1 MTRARLLSPLLL
13 LCTLFITL
21 AGTLPVH
28 ASGPDL
34 LRSLGIAANAKP
46 TFLTVAEAFKLKSQ
60 QQGNQLLLTF
70 HIADGYYLYRHSVQL
85 KGSNLTILEP
95 TLPAGSEHQDD
106 FFGKTQ
112 VYYQQ
117 VTFAVPLQEVG
128 PHATLRVRYQG
139 CTDGLCY
146 PPTDQLIEVAP
157 LAVMVPSADAA
168 PSIDVAPSV
177 DAAPS
182 IDATLSEQDQLA
194 AALGSQGFWLSIA
207 AFFVLGLGLA
217 FTPCVFPM
225 YPILTGIIAGAGHRL
240 STGRAFL
247 LSLVYVQGM
256 ALTYTLLGLVVASAG
271 LKFQAALQ
279 HPYVL
284 IGLSVM
290 FVLLA
295 LSMFGL
301 YTLQLPS
308 SLQTRLAGLS
318 NRQQGGSMVGV
329 AIMGMISGLVCS
341 PCTTAPLS
349 GALIYVAQSGD
360 LWLGGAALYA
370 LSLGMGLPLLLL
382 GTSGGKLLPK
392 AGAWMDVIKQLFG
405 FALLAVPIMLLA
417 RLWSEQLTTVVWLGW
432 GLLLAGYL
440 YHQHQRLP
448 YSLAKSV
455 GGIVL
460 LLALISMVLVGK
472 AQLWPTATQGATATP
487 PQAAPQFIRIKTLD
501 DLKTQLER
509 ARGKPVLLDLYAD
522 WCVACKEF
530 EHKTFSDPAV
540 RARFSEMV
548 LLQADV
554 TANDDADITLLNGLN
569 VLGLPTLI
577 LYDRAGRELTG
588 QRVTGF
594 MGPTPFLARLNQL
607 H

>member
-1 MTRARLLSPLLL
+1 MTLTRLLSPLLL
-13 LCTLFITL
+13 LCALLMT
-21 AGTLPVH
+21 AVGSAPAH
-28 ASGPDL
+28 ASGADL
-34 LRSLGIAANAKP
+34 LSSLGIEANAKP
-46 TFLTVAEAFKLKSQ
+46 KFLQVDEAFQIESEQ
-60 QQGNQLLLTF
+60 RGDQLLLTL
-70 HIADGYYLYRHSVQL
+70 HIADDYYLYRHSL
-85 KGSNLTILEP
+85 RFKGNNLTFNEP
-95 TLPAGSEHQDD
+95 ALPEGTEHEDD
-106 FFGKTQ
+106 FFGKTR

-117 VTFAVPLQEVG
+117 VSIAVPLKEVG
-128 PHATLRVRYQG
+128 ENATLRVRYQG

-146 PPTDQLIEVAP
+146 PPTDKL
-157 LAVMVPSADAA
+157 
-168 PSIDVAPSV
+168 IDVAPLVTATTASTTE
-177 DAAPS
+177 AAQNVAPVS
-182 IDATLSEQDQLA
+182 QQDQLA
-194 AALGSQGFWLSIA
+194 AALGSQGFWLSVA
-207 AFFVLGLGLA
+207 AFFALGLGLA

-247 LSLVYVQGM
+247 LSMVYVQGM
-256 ALTYTLLGLVVASAG
+256 AVTYTLLGLVVASAG

-284 IGLSVM
+284 IGLSLM

-308 SLQTRLAGLS
+308 SLQTRLSGLS
-318 NRQQGGSMVGV
+318 NRQQGGSVAGV

-360 LWLGGAALYA
+360 LWLGAAALYA

-405 FALLAVPIMLLA
+405 FALLAVPILLLS
-417 RLWSEQLTTVVWLGW
+417 RLWSDQVTTLAWLGW
-432 GLLLAGYL
+432 GLLLCGYL
-440 YHQHQRLP
+440 YHHNQHQP
-448 YSLAKSV
+448 HSVAKSLR
-455 GGIVL
+455 GFVL
-460 LLALISMVLVGK
+460 LLAMISAVVVGK
-472 AQLWPTATQGATATP
+472 DLLQPPATGALTTGTN
-487 PQAAPQFIRIKTLD
+487 QSAPQFVRIKTLA
-501 DLKTQLER
+501 DLKVQLTA

-540 RARFSEMV
+540 RERFGQMV

-554 TANDDADITLLNGLN
+554 TANDDADVELLNTLN

-577 LYDRAGRELTG
+577 FFDREGKELTG

-594 MGPTPFLARLNQL
+594 MGPAEFLDHLDRVSHAK
-607 H
+607 

>member
-1 MTRARLLSPLLL
+1 MTLTRLLSPLLL
-13 LCTLFITL
+13 LCALLTT
-21 AGTLPVH
+21 AVGCAPAH
-28 ASGPDL
+28 ASGADL
-34 LRSLGIAANAKP
+34 LSSLGIEANAKP
-46 TFLTVAEAFKLKSQ
+46 KFLQVDEAFQIESEQ
-60 QQGNQLLLTF
+60 RGAQLLLTL
-70 HIADGYYLYRHSVQL
+70 HIADDYYLYRHSL
-85 KGSNLTILEP
+85 RFKGSNLTFSEP
-95 TLPAGSEHQDD
+95 TLPEGTEHEDD
-106 FFGKTQ
+106 FFGKTR

-117 VTFAVPLQEVG
+117 VSIAVPLKEVG
-128 PHATLRVRYQG
+128 ENATLRVRYQG

-146 PPTDQLIEVAP
+146 PPTDKL
-157 LAVMVPSADAA
+157 
-168 PSIDVAPSV
+168 IDVAPLVTATTASAAETAQSV
-177 DAAPS
+177 APVS
-182 IDATLSEQDQLA
+182 QQDQLA
-194 AALGSQGFWLSIA
+194 AALGHQGFWLSIV
-207 AFFVLGLGLA
+207 AFFALGLGLA

-247 LSLVYVQGM
+247 LSMVYVQGM
-256 ALTYTLLGLVVASAG
+256 AVTYTLLGLVVASAG

-308 SLQTRLAGLS
+308 SLQTRLSGLS
-318 NRQQGGSMVGV
+318 NRQQGGSVVGV

-405 FALLAVPIMLLA
+405 FALLAVPILLLS
-417 RLWSEQLTTVVWLGW
+417 RLWSDQIATLAWLGW
-432 GLLLAGYL
+432 GLLLCGYL
-440 YHQHQRLP
+440 YHHNQHQP
-448 YSLAKSV
+448 HSVAKSV
-455 GGIVL
+455 RGFVL
-460 LLALISMVLVGK
+460 LLAMISAVVVGK
-472 AQLWPTATQGATATP
+472 DLLQPATP
-487 PQAAPQFIRIKTLD
+487 AAVTADASQTAPQFIRIKTLD
-501 DLKTQLER
+501 DLKVQLAA

-540 RARFSEMV
+540 RERFGQMV

-554 TANDDADITLLNGLN
+554 TANDDADVELLNSLN

-577 LYDRAGRELTG
+577 FFDREGKELTG

-594 MGPTPFLARLNQL
+594 MGPAEFLGWLDQL
-607 H
+607 R

>member
-1 MTRARLLSPLLL
+1 MTPFRLLSSLLL
-13 LCTLFITL
+13 LCALL
-21 AGTLPVH
+21 AGLGSQPAR
-28 ASGPDL
+28 ASSTDL
-34 LRSLGIAANAKP
+34 LSALGIEASAQPK
-46 TFLTVAEAFKLKSQ
+46 FLKVDEAFVLESE
-60 QQGNQLLLTF
+60 QQGNRLLLRLR
-70 HIADGYYLYRHSVQL
+70 IADDYYLYRHRFSFQ
-85 KGSNLTILEP
+85 GENLTFEEP
-95 TLPAGSEHQDD
+95 VLPAGTDHEDD

-112 VYYQQ
+112 VYYREVQIPVTLTEAGQQ
-117 VTFAVPLQEVG
+117 ASLKIS
-128 PHATLRVRYQG
+128 YQG

-146 PPTDQLIEVAP
+146 PPTDKRIAVEPLVAEP
-157 LAVMVPSADAA
+157 PHDQ
-168 PSIDVAPSV
+168 V
-177 DAAPS
+177 DAPTPAPAS
-182 IDATLSEQDQLA
+182 SQQDQLA
-194 AALGSQGFWLSIA
+194 AALGNQGFWLSVA
-207 AFFVLGLGLA
+207 AFFALGLGLA

-240 STGRAFL
+240 STRRAFL
-247 LSLVYVQGM
+247 LSFVYVQGM
-256 ALTYTLLGLVVASAG
+256 AVTYTLLGLVVASAG

-308 SLQTRLAGLS
+308 SLQTRLSGLS
-318 NRQQGGSMVGV
+318 NRQQGGSVLGVG
-329 AIMGMISGLVCS
+329 IMGMISGLVCS

-405 FALLAVPIMLLA
+405 FALLAVPILLLS
-417 RLWSEQLTTVVWLGW
+417 RLWSDQVATLAWLGW
-432 GLLLAGYL
+432 GLLLCGYL
-440 YHQHQRLP
+440 YHHNQHQQH
-448 YSLAKSV
+448 SV
-455 GGIVL
+455 GRSLRGFVL
-460 LLALISMVLVGK
+460 LLAMISAVVVGK
-472 AQLWPTATQGATATP
+472 DLLLPSPGASVAAQAETP
-487 PQAAPQFIRIKTLD
+487 AFIRIKTLD
-501 DLKTQLER
+501 DLKTQLAA

-540 RARFSEMV
+540 RERFGQMV

-554 TANDDADITLLNGLN
+554 TANDDADVELLNGLN

-577 LYDRAGRELTG
+577 FFDRAGNEVSG

-594 MGPTPFLARLNQL
+594 MGPAEFLGQL
-607 H
+607 DRIGDAN

>member
-1 MTRARLLSPLLL
+1 MTLSRLLSPLLL
-13 LCTLFITL
+13 LPILLLATLGAT
-21 AGTLPVH
+21 PVQ
-28 ASGPDL
+28 ASSDNL
-34 LRSLGIAANAKP
+34 LSALGIEANAQPK
-46 TFLTVAEAFKLKSQ
+46 FLKVDDAFVLESE
-60 QQGNQLLLTF
+60 QQGRQLLLTLR
-70 HIADGYYLYRHSVQL
+70 IADDYYLYRHSFRF
-85 KGSNLTILEP
+85 KGENLAFKEP
-95 TLPAGSEHQDD
+95 VLPAGDEHQDD

-112 VYYQQ
+112 VYYREVQIPVTLTEAGQQ
-117 VTFAVPLQEVG
+117 ASLTVS
-128 PHATLRVRYQG
+128 YQG

-146 PPTDQLIEVAP
+146 PPTDKQIAVQPMVAS
-157 LAVMVPSADAA
+157 ATSDVAQASMDETADAPA
-168 PSIDVAPSV
+168 SSQ
-177 DAAPS
+177 
-182 IDATLSEQDQLA
+182 QDQLA

-207 AFFVLGLGLA
+207 AFFALGLGLA

-225 YPILTGIIAGAGHRL
+225 YPILTGIIAGAGHSL
-240 STGRAFL
+240 STRRAFL
-247 LSLVYVQGM
+247 LSFVYVQGM
-256 ALTYTLLGLVVASAG
+256 AVTYTLLGLVVASAG

-308 SLQTRLAGLS
+308 SLQTRLSGLS
-318 NRQQGGSMVGV
+318 NRQQGGSVLGVG
-329 AIMGMISGLVCS
+329 IMGMISGLVCS

-349 GALIYVAQSGD
+349 GSLIYVAQSGD

-405 FALLAVPIMLLA
+405 FALLAVPILLLS
-417 RLWSEQLTTVVWLGW
+417 RLWSDQVTTLAWLGW
-432 GLLLAGYL
+432 GLLLCGYL
-440 YHQHQRLP
+440 YHHNQHQGHSVAR
-448 YSLAKSV
+448 SLR
-455 GGIVL
+455 GFVL
-460 LLALISMVLVGK
+460 LLAMISAVVVGK
-472 AQLWPTATQGATATP
+472 DLLLPSQDATAST
-487 PQAAPQFIRIKTLD
+487 QRESPQFIRIKTLD
-501 DLKTQLER
+501 DLKTRLAA

-540 RARFSEMV
+540 RERFGQMV

-554 TANDDADITLLNGLN
+554 TANDDADVELLNGLN

-577 LYDRAGRELTG
+577 FFDRAGNEVSG

-594 MGPTPFLARLNQL
+594 MGPAEFLGQL
-607 H
+607 DKLR

>member
-1 MTRARLLSPLLL
+1 MTFTRLLSPLLL
-13 LCTLFITL
+13 LYALLMT
-21 AGTLPVH
+21 AVGSAPAH
-28 ASGPDL
+28 ASGADL
-34 LRSLGIAANAKP
+34 LSSLGIEANAKP
-46 TFLTVAEAFKLKSQ
+46 KFLQVDEAFQIESDQ
-60 QQGNQLLLTF
+60 RGDQLLLTL
-70 HIADGYYLYRHSVQL
+70 HIADNYYLYRHSL
-85 KGSNLTILEP
+85 RFKGNNLTFSEP
-95 TLPAGSEHQDD
+95 PLPEGTEHEDD
-106 FFGKTQ
+106 FFGKTR

-117 VTFAVPLQEVG
+117 VSIAVPLKEVG
-128 PHATLRVRYQG
+128 ENATLRVRYQG

-146 PPTDQLIEVAP
+146 PPTDKL
-157 LAVMVPSADAA
+157 
-168 PSIDVAPSV
+168 IDVAPLVTATTAPTAETAQSV
-177 DAAPS
+177 APVS
-182 IDATLSEQDQLA
+182 QQDQLA
-194 AALGSQGFWLSIA
+194 AALGNQGFWLSIV
-207 AFFVLGLGLA
+207 AFFALGLGLA

-247 LSLVYVQGM
+247 LSFVYVQGM
-256 ALTYTLLGLVVASAG
+256 AVTYTLLGLVVASAG

-308 SLQTRLAGLS
+308 SLQTRLSGLS
-318 NRQQGGSMVGV
+318 NRQQGGSVVGV

-405 FALLAVPIMLLA
+405 FALLAVPILLLS
-417 RLWSEQLTTVVWLGW
+417 RLWSDQVTTLAWLGW
-432 GLLLAGYL
+432 GLLLCGYL
-440 YHQHQRLP
+440 YHHNQHQP
-448 YSLAKSV
+448 HSV
-455 GGIVL
+455 ARSVRGFVL
-460 LLALISMVLVGK
+460 LLAMISAVVVGK
-472 AQLWPTATQGATATP
+472 DLLQPAPPAAITADASQT
-487 PQAAPQFIRIKTLD
+487 APQFIRIKTLD
-501 DLKTQLER
+501 DLKVQLAA

-540 RARFSEMV
+540 RERFGQMV

-554 TANDDADITLLNGLN
+554 TANDDADVELLNTLN

-577 LYDRAGRELTG
+577 FFDREGKELTG

-594 MGPTPFLARLNQL
+594 MGP
-607 H
+607 

>member
-1 MTRARLLSPLLL
+1 MTPLRLLSPLLIL
-13 LCTLFITL
+13 LALLIS
-21 AGTLPVH
+21 PVQ
-28 ASGPDL
+28 ASSDDL
-34 LRSLGIAANAKP
+34 LSALGIETSTQPK
-46 TFLTVAEAFKLKSQ
+46 FLTVDEAFVLDSE
-60 QQGNQLLLTF
+60 QQGDKLRLTLR
-70 HIADGYYLYRHSVQL
+70 IADGYYLYRHRFSF
-85 KGSNLTILEP
+85 KGQNLTFNAPELP
-95 TLPAGSEHQDD
+95 TGTAHEDD

-112 VYYQQ
+112 VYYQEVQ
-117 VTFAVPLQEVG
+117 IPVTLTEVG
-128 PHATLRVRYQG
+128 QQASLKISYQG

-146 PPTDQLIEVAP
+146 PPTDKLVEVQPIAATP
-157 LAVMVPSADAA
+157 PVNEAGSATTVNPADNTA
-168 PSIDVAPSV
+168 SSQ
-177 DAAPS
+177 
-182 IDATLSEQDQLA
+182 QDRLA

-207 AFFVLGLGLA
+207 AFFALGLGLA

-225 YPILTGIIAGAGHRL
+225 YPILTGIIAGAGQHL
-240 STGRAFL
+240 STRRAFL
-247 LSLVYVQGM
+247 LSFVYVQGM
-256 ALTYTLLGLVVASAG
+256 AITYTLLGLVVASAG

-301 YTLQLPS
+301 YSLQLPS
-308 SLQTRLAGLS
+308 SLQTRLSGLS
-318 NRQQGGSMVGV
+318 NRQQGGSVVGV
-329 AIMGMISGLVCS
+329 GIMGMISGLVCS

-382 GTSGGKLLPK
+382 GTSGGKLLPR

-405 FALLAVPIMLLA
+405 FALLAVPVLLLS
-417 RLWSEQLTTVVWLGW
+417 RLWSEQVTSLLWLGW
-432 GLLLAGYL
+432 GLLLCGYL
-440 YHQHQRLP
+440 YHHQQRQP
-448 YSLAKSV
+448 HSLGKSLC
-455 GGIVL
+455 GFVL
-460 LLALISMVLVGK
+460 LLAMIGAVVTARDLLLPSQTAMASTESAQAK
-472 AQLWPTATQGATATP
+472 AS
-487 PQAAPQFIRIKTLD
+487 QFIRIKTLD
-501 DLKTQLER
+501 DLKARLAT

-530 EHKTFSDPAV
+530 EHQTFSDPAV
-540 RARFSEMV
+540 RERFNDMV

-554 TANDDADITLLNGLN
+554 TANDDADVELLNGLN

-577 LYDRAGRELTG
+577 FFDSAGNELSG

-594 MGPTPFLARLNQL
+594 MGPTEFLGQL
-607 H
+607 DKLR

>member
-1 MTRARLLSPLLL
+1 MTLRSLLSPLLL
-13 LCTLFITL
+13 LLSLL
-21 AGTLPVH
+21 AAPAQ
-28 ASGPDL
+28 ASSQDL
-34 LRSLGIAANAKP
+34 LSSLGIEASAQPK
-46 TFLTVAEAFKLKSQ
+46 FLKVDEAFVLESA
-60 QQGNQLLLTF
+60 QQGNKLLLTLRL
-70 HIADGYYLYRHSVQL
+70 ADGYYLYRHSISV
-85 KGSNLTILEP
+85 KGDNLAFEP
-95 TLPAGSEHQDD
+95 PVLPAGTEHEDD
-106 FFGKTQ
+106 FFGKTRVFYQELQIPVTLTQ
-112 VYYQQ
+112 VGDS
-117 VTFAVPLQEVG
+117 ASLKIS
-128 PHATLRVRYQG
+128 YQG
-139 CTDGLCY
+139 CTEGLCY
-146 PPTDQLIEVAP
+146 PPTDKRIPVQP
-157 LAVMVPSADAA
+157 LAATSDAGQADPADATEA
-168 PSIDVAPSV
+168 PTGSQ
-177 DAAPS
+177 
-182 IDATLSEQDQLA
+182 QDRLA

-207 AFFVLGLGLA
+207 AFFALGLGLA

-225 YPILTGIIAGAGHRL
+225 YPILTGIIAGAGQHL
-240 STGRAFL
+240 STRRAFL
-247 LSLVYVQGM
+247 LSFVYVQGM
-256 ALTYTLLGLVVASAG
+256 AVTYTLLGLVVASAG

-308 SLQTRLAGLS
+308 SLQTRLSGLS
-318 NRQQGGSMVGV
+318 NRQQGGSVVGV

-405 FALLAVPIMLLA
+405 FALLAVPILLLS
-417 RLWSEQLTTVVWLGW
+417 RLLSDQVATLLWLGW
-432 GLLLAGYL
+432 ALLLCGYL
-440 YHQHQRLP
+440 YHHNQHRP
-448 YSLAKSV
+448 HSV
-455 GGIVL
+455 GKSLGGFVL
-460 LLALISMVLVGK
+460 LLAMMSLVVVSKDLLLPEPGVK
-472 AQLWPTATQGATATP
+472 ASTGVE
-487 PQAAPQFIRIKTLD
+487 APQFIRIKTLD
-501 DLKTQLER
+501 DLKTRLEA

-530 EHKTFSDPAV
+530 EHKTFSDPEV
-540 RARFSEMV
+540 RARFADMV

-554 TANDDADITLLNGLN
+554 TANDDADVDLLNGLN

-577 LYDRAGRELTG
+577 FFDAAGNEVSG

-594 MGPTPFLARLNQL
+594 MGPAEFLGQL
-607 H
+607 DKLR

>member
-1 MTRARLLSPLLL
+1 MTFTRLLSPLLL
-13 LCTLFITL
+13 LCALLMT
-21 AGTLPVH
+21 AVGSAPAY
-28 ASGPDL
+28 ASGADL
-34 LRSLGIAANAKP
+34 LSSLGIEANAKP
-46 TFLTVAEAFKLKSQ
+46 KFLQVDEAFQIESEQ
-60 QQGNQLLLTF
+60 RGDQLLLTL
-70 HIADGYYLYRHSVQL
+70 HIADDYYLYRHSL
-85 KGSNLTILEP
+85 RFKGNNLTFSEP
-95 TLPAGSEHQDD
+95 ALPEGTEHEDD
-106 FFGKTQ
+106 FFGKTR

-117 VTFAVPLQEVG
+117 VSIAVPLKEVG
-128 PHATLRVRYQG
+128 DGATLRVRYQG

-146 PPTDQLIEVAP
+146 PPTDKL
-157 LAVMVPSADAA
+157 
-168 PSIDVAPSV
+168 IDVAPLVTATTASTADTAQSV
-177 DAAPS
+177 APVS
-182 IDATLSEQDQLA
+182 QQDQLA
-194 AALGSQGFWLSIA
+194 AALGNQGFWLSIV
-207 AFFVLGLGLA
+207 AFFALGLGLA

-247 LSLVYVQGM
+247 LSFVYVQGM
-256 ALTYTLLGLVVASAG
+256 AVTYTLLGLVVASAG

-284 IGLSVM
+284 IALSVM

-308 SLQTRLAGLS
+308 SLQTRLSGLS
-318 NRQQGGSMVGV
+318 NRQQGGSVVGV

-405 FALLAVPIMLLA
+405 FALLAVPILLLS
-417 RLWSEQLTTVVWLGW
+417 RLWSDQIVTLTWLGW
-432 GLLLAGYL
+432 GLLLCGYL
-440 YHQHQRLP
+440 YHHNQHQP
-448 YSLAKSV
+448 HSVAKSV
-455 GGIVL
+455 RGFVL
-460 LLALISMVLVGK
+460 LLAMISAVVVGK
-472 AQLWPTATQGATATP
+472 DLLQPATP
-487 PQAAPQFIRIKTLD
+487 AAITADASQTAPRFIRVKTLD
-501 DLKTQLER
+501 DLKVQLAA

-530 EHKTFSDPAV
+530 EHKTFSDPTV
-540 RARFSEMV
+540 RERFGQMV

-554 TANDDADITLLNGLN
+554 TANDDADIELLNSLN

-577 LYDRAGRELTG
+577 FFDREGKELTG

-594 MGPTPFLARLNQL
+594 MGPIPFAKHLEMVSDA

>member
-1 MTRARLLSPLLL
+1 MTLRSLLSPLLL
-13 LCTLFITL
+13 LLSLL
-21 AGTLPVH
+21 AAPTQ
-28 ASGPDL
+28 ASSQDL
-34 LRSLGIAANAKP
+34 LSSLGIEASAQPK
-46 TFLTVAEAFKLKSQ
+46 FLKVDEAFVLESE
-60 QQGNQLLLTF
+60 QQGNKLLLTLRL
-70 HIADGYYLYRHSVQL
+70 ADGYYLYRHSISV
-85 KGSNLTILEP
+85 KGDNLAFEP
-95 TLPAGSEHQDD
+95 PVLPAGTEHEDD
-106 FFGKTQ
+106 FFGKTRVFYQELQIPVTLTQ
-112 VYYQQ
+112 VGDS
-117 VTFAVPLQEVG
+117 ASLQIS
-128 PHATLRVRYQG
+128 YQG
-139 CTDGLCY
+139 CTEGLCY
-146 PPTDQLIEVAP
+146 PPTDKRIPVQL
-157 LAVMVPSADAA
+157 LAATGDAGQTDPADATEA
-168 PSIDVAPSV
+168 PTGSQ
-177 DAAPS
+177 
-182 IDATLSEQDQLA
+182 QDRLA

-207 AFFVLGLGLA
+207 AFFALGLGLA

-225 YPILTGIIAGAGHRL
+225 YPILTGIIAGAGQHL
-240 STGRAFL
+240 STRRAFL
-247 LSLVYVQGM
+247 LSFVYVQGM
-256 ALTYTLLGLVVASAG
+256 AVTYTLLGLVVASAG

-308 SLQTRLAGLS
+308 SLQTRLSGLS
-318 NRQQGGSMVGV
+318 NRQQGGSVVGV

-405 FALLAVPIMLLA
+405 FALLAVPILLLS
-417 RLWSEQLTTVVWLGW
+417 RLLSDQVATLLWLGW
-432 GLLLAGYL
+432 ALLLCGYL
-440 YHQHQRLP
+440 YHHNQHRP
-448 YSLAKSV
+448 HSV
-455 GGIVL
+455 GKSLGGFVL
-460 LLALISMVLVGK
+460 LLAMMSLVVVGK
-472 AQLWPTATQGATATP
+472 DLLLPEPGVKASTGAE
-487 PQAAPQFIRIKTLD
+487 APQFIRIKTLD
-501 DLKTQLER
+501 DLKTRLEA

-540 RARFSEMV
+540 RARFNDMV

-554 TANDDADITLLNGLN
+554 TANDDADVDLLNGLN

-577 LYDRAGRELTG
+577 FFDAAGNEVSG

-594 MGPTPFLARLNQL
+594 MGPAEFLGQL
-607 H
+607 DKLR

>member
-1 MTRARLLSPLLL
+1 MTFNCLLSPLLL
-13 LCTLFITL
+13 LCALLMT
-21 AGTLPVH
+21 AVGSAPAH
-28 ASGPDL
+28 ASGADL
-34 LRSLGIAANAKP
+34 LSSLGIEANAKP
-46 TFLTVAEAFKLKSQ
+46 KFLQVDEAFQIESEQ
-60 QQGNQLLLTF
+60 RGDQLLLTL
-70 HIADGYYLYRHSVQL
+70 HIADDYYLYRHSL
-85 KGSNLTILEP
+85 RFKGNNLTFSEP
-95 TLPAGSEHQDD
+95 TLPEGTEHEDD
-106 FFGKTQ
+106 FFGKTR

-117 VTFAVPLQEVG
+117 VSIAVPLKEVG
-128 PHATLRVRYQG
+128 ENATLRVRYQG

-146 PPTDQLIEVAP
+146 PPTDKL
-157 LAVMVPSADAA
+157 
-168 PSIDVAPSV
+168 IDVAPLVTATTASTEETAQSV
-177 DAAPS
+177 TPVS
-182 IDATLSEQDQLA
+182 QQDQLA
-194 AALGSQGFWLSIA
+194 AALGNQGFWLSIV
-207 AFFVLGLGLA
+207 AFFALGLGLA

-225 YPILTGIIAGAGHRL
+225 YPILTGIIAGAGDRL

-247 LSLVYVQGM
+247 LSMVYVQGM
-256 ALTYTLLGLVVASAG
+256 AVTYTLLGLVVASAG

-308 SLQTRLAGLS
+308 SLQTRLSGLS
-318 NRQQGGSMVGV
+318 NRQQGGSVVGV
-329 AIMGMISGLVCS
+329 TVMGMISGLVCS

-405 FALLAVPIMLLA
+405 FALLAVPILLLS
-417 RLWSEQLTTVVWLGW
+417 RLWSDQVTTLAWLGW
-432 GLLLAGYL
+432 GLLLCGYL
-440 YHQHQRLP
+440 YHHNQHQP
-448 YSLAKSV
+448 HSV
-455 GGIVL
+455 ARSVRGFVL
-460 LLALISMVLVGK
+460 LLAMISAVVVGK
-472 AQLWPTATQGATATP
+472 DLLQPPPPAAITADAGQT
-487 PQAAPQFIRIKTLD
+487 APQFIRIKTLA
-501 DLKTQLER
+501 DLKVQLAA

-540 RARFSEMV
+540 RERFGQMV

-554 TANDDADITLLNGLN
+554 TANDDADIELLNGLN

-577 LYDRAGRELTG
+577 FFDREGKELTG

-594 MGPTPFLARLNQL
+594 MGPIPFAKHLEMVSDA

>member
-1 MTRARLLSPLLL
+1 MTFTRLLSPLLL
-13 LCTLFITL
+13 LCALLTT
-21 AGTLPVH
+21 AVGSAPAH
-28 ASGPDL
+28 ASGADL
-34 LRSLGIAANAKP
+34 LSSLGIEANAKP
-46 TFLTVAEAFKLKSQ
+46 KFLQVDEAFQIESEQ
-60 QQGNQLLLTF
+60 RGDQLLLTL
-70 HIADGYYLYRHSVQL
+70 HIADDYYLYRHSL
-85 KGSNLTILEP
+85 RFKGNNLTFSEP
-95 TLPAGSEHQDD
+95 TLPEGTEHEDD
-106 FFGKTQ
+106 FFGKTR

-117 VTFAVPLQEVG
+117 VSIVVPLKEVG
-128 PHATLRVRYQG
+128 ENATLRVRYQG

-146 PPTDQLIEVAP
+146 PPTDKL
-157 LAVMVPSADAA
+157 
-168 PSIDVAPSV
+168 IDVAPLVTATTASTADTAQSV
-177 DAAPS
+177 APVS
-182 IDATLSEQDQLA
+182 QQDQLA
-194 AALGSQGFWLSIA
+194 AALGNQGFWLSIV
-207 AFFVLGLGLA
+207 AFFALGLGLA

-247 LSLVYVQGM
+247 LSMVYVQGM
-256 ALTYTLLGLVVASAG
+256 AVTYTLLGLVVASAG

-308 SLQTRLAGLS
+308 SLQTRLSSLS
-318 NRQQGGSMVGV
+318 NRQQGGSVVGV
-329 AIMGMISGLVCS
+329 AIMGLISGLVCS

-405 FALLAVPIMLLA
+405 FALLAVPILLLS
-417 RLWSEQLTTVVWLGW
+417 RLWSDQIATLAWLGW
-432 GLLLAGYL
+432 GLLLCGYL
-440 YHQHQRLP
+440 YHHNQHQP
-448 YSLAKSV
+448 HSVAKSV
-455 GGIVL
+455 RGFVL
-460 LLALISMVLVGK
+460 LLAMISAVVVGK
-472 AQLWPTATQGATATP
+472 DLLQPATP
-487 PQAAPQFIRIKTLD
+487 AAVTADASQTAPQFIRIKTLD
-501 DLKTQLER
+501 DLKVQLAA

-540 RARFSEMV
+540 RERFGQMV

-554 TANDDADITLLNGLN
+554 TANDDADVELLNTLN

-577 LYDRAGRELTG
+577 FFDREGKELTG

-594 MGPTPFLARLNQL
+594 MGPIPFAKHLEMVSDA

>member
-1 MTRARLLSPLLL
+1 MTFIRLLSPLLL
-13 LCTLFITL
+13 LCALLTT
-21 AGTLPVH
+21 AVGSSPAH
-28 ASGPDL
+28 ASGADL
-34 LRSLGIAANAKP
+34 LSSLGIEANAKP
-46 TFLTVAEAFKLKSQ
+46 KFLQVDEAFQIESEQ
-60 QQGNQLLLTF
+60 RGDQLQLTL
-70 HIADGYYLYRHSVQL
+70 HIADDYYLYRHSL
-85 KGSNLTILEP
+85 RFKGNNLTFSEP
-95 TLPAGSEHQDD
+95 TLPEGTEHEDD
-106 FFGKTQ
+106 FFGKTR

-117 VTFAVPLQEVG
+117 VSIAVPLKEVG
-128 PHATLRVRYQG
+128 DGATLRVRYQG

-146 PPTDQLIEVAP
+146 PPTDKLIDVTPLVTATTASAAEMAQSVAP
-157 LAVMVPSADAA
+157 VSQ
-168 PSIDVAPSV
+168 
-177 DAAPS
+177 
-182 IDATLSEQDQLA
+182 QDQLA
-194 AALGSQGFWLSIA
+194 AALGHQGFWLSIV
-207 AFFVLGLGLA
+207 AFFALGLGLA

-240 STGRAFL
+240 STSRAFL

-256 ALTYTLLGLVVASAG
+256 AVTYTLLGLVVASAG

-308 SLQTRLAGLS
+308 SLQTRLSGLS
-318 NRQQGGSMVGV
+318 NRQQGGSVVGV

-405 FALLAVPIMLLA
+405 FALLAVPILLLS
-417 RLWSEQLTTVVWLGW
+417 RLWSDQIATLAWLGW
-432 GLLLAGYL
+432 GLLLCGYL
-440 YHQHQRLP
+440 YHHNQHQP
-448 YSLAKSV
+448 HSVAKSV
-455 GGIVL
+455 RGFVL
-460 LLALISMVLVGK
+460 LLAMISAVVVGK
-472 AQLWPTATQGATATP
+472 DLLQPATP
-487 PQAAPQFIRIKTLD
+487 AAVTADASQTAPQFIRIKTLD
-501 DLKTQLER
+501 DLKVQLAA

-540 RARFSEMV
+540 RERFGQMV

-554 TANDDADITLLNGLN
+554 TANDDADIELLNSLN

-577 LYDRAGRELTG
+577 FFDREGKELTG

-594 MGPTPFLARLNQL
+594 MGPIPFAKHLEMVSDAY
-607 H
+607 

>member
-1 MTRARLLSPLLL
+1 MTLRSLLSPLLL
-13 LCTLFITL
+13 LLSLL
-21 AGTLPVH
+21 AAPAQ
-28 ASGPDL
+28 ASSQDL
-34 LRSLGIAANAKP
+34 LSSLGIEASSQPK
-46 TFLTVAEAFKLKSQ
+46 FLKVDEAFVLESE
-60 QQGNQLLLTF
+60 QQGNKLLLTLRL
-70 HIADGYYLYRHSVQL
+70 ADGYYLYRHSISV
-85 KGSNLTILEP
+85 KGGNLAFEP
-95 TLPAGSEHQDD
+95 LALPAGTEHEDD
-106 FFGKTQ
+106 FFGKTRVFYQELQIPVTLTQ
-112 VYYQQ
+112 VGDS
-117 VTFAVPLQEVG
+117 ASLKIS
-128 PHATLRVRYQG
+128 YQG
-139 CTDGLCY
+139 CTEGLCY
-146 PPTDQLIEVAP
+146 PPTDKRIPVQP
-157 LAVMVPSADAA
+157 LAATDDAGQAGPADATEA
-168 PSIDVAPSV
+168 PIGSQ
-177 DAAPS
+177 
-182 IDATLSEQDQLA
+182 QDRLA

-207 AFFVLGLGLA
+207 AFFALGLGLA

-225 YPILTGIIAGAGHRL
+225 YPILTGIIAGAGQHL
-240 STGRAFL
+240 STRRAFL
-247 LSLVYVQGM
+247 LSFVYVQGM
-256 ALTYTLLGLVVASAG
+256 AVTYTLLGLVVASAG

-301 YTLQLPS
+301 YALQLPS
-308 SLQTRLAGLS
+308 SLQTRLSGLS
-318 NRQQGGSMVGV
+318 NRQQGGSVVGV

-405 FALLAVPIMLLA
+405 FALLAVPILLLS
-417 RLWSEQLTTVVWLGW
+417 RLLSDQVATLLWLGW
-432 GLLLAGYL
+432 ALLLCGYL
-440 YHQHQRLP
+440 YHHNQHRP
-448 YSLAKSV
+448 HSV
-455 GGIVL
+455 GKSLGGFVL
-460 LLALISMVLVGK
+460 LLAMMSLVVMGK
-472 AQLWPTATQGATATP
+472 DLLLPEPGVKASTGTQ
-487 PQAAPQFIRIKTLD
+487 APQFIRIKTLD
-501 DLKTQLER
+501 DLKTRLEA

-530 EHKTFSDPAV
+530 EHKTFSDPEV
-540 RARFSEMV
+540 RARFNDMV

-554 TANDDADITLLNGLN
+554 TANDDADVDLLNGLN

-577 LYDRAGRELTG
+577 FFDAAGNEVSG

-594 MGPTPFLARLNQL
+594 MGPAEFLGQL
-607 H
+607 DKLR

>member
-1 MTRARLLSPLLL
+1 MSRARLRYLLPALFTLLL
-13 LCTLFITL
+13 GLLFT
-21 AGTLPVH
+21 PVQ
-28 ASGPDL
+28 ASSDL
-34 LRSLGIAANAKP
+34 LGSLGIQASAKP
-46 TFLTVAEAFKLKSQ
+46 AFLKVDEAFTLESE
-60 QQGNQLLLTF
+60 QQGNRLLLRLR
-70 HIADGYYLYRHSVQL
+70 IADDYYIYRHSLRFQ
-85 KGSNLTILEP
+85 GNDLTFSEP
-95 TLPAGSEHQDD
+95 VLPEGTEHEDD
-106 FFGKTQ
+106 FFGKTR
-112 VYYQQ
+112 VYYQ
-117 VTFAVPLQEVG
+117 EVEIPVILTEAG
-128 PHATLRVRYQG
+128 PQPSLKISYQG
-139 CTDGLCY
+139 CTVGLCY
-146 PPTDQLIEVAP
+146 PPTTKMVEVQSLMATSGDDEATP
-157 LAVMVPSADAA
+157 AA
-168 PSIDVAPSV
+168 PSSQ
-177 DAAPS
+177 
-182 IDATLSEQDQLA
+182 QDKLA

-207 AFFVLGLGLA
+207 AFFALGLGLA

-240 STGRAFL
+240 STRRAFL
-247 LSLVYVQGM
+247 LSFVYVQGM

-271 LKFQAALQ
+271 LQFQAALQ

-308 SLQTRLAGLS
+308 SLQTRLSGLS
-318 NRQQGGSMVGV
+318 NRQQGGSVAGV

-349 GALIYVAQSGD
+349 GALIYVTQSSD

-405 FALLAVPIMLLA
+405 FALLAVPILLLS
-417 RLWSEQLTTVVWLGW
+417 RLWSDQATTLAWLGW
-432 GLLLAGYL
+432 GLALCAYL
-440 YHQHQRLP
+440 YHHNQHQP
-448 YSLAKSV
+448 HSIGKSLR
-455 GGIVL
+455 GFVL
-460 LLALISMVLVGK
+460 LLAMISAVVVGK
-472 AQLWPTATQGATATP
+472 DLLLPPSGAQTGAETR
-487 PQAAPQFIRIKTLD
+487 APQFIRIKTQD
-501 DLKTQLER
+501 DLKTQLAA

-540 RARFSEMV
+540 RERFADMV

-554 TANDDADITLLNGLN
+554 TANDDADVELLNGLN

-577 LYDRAGRELTG
+577 FFDRAGNELTG

-594 MGPTPFLARLNQL
+594 MGPAEFLSQL
-607 H
+607 DKLP

>member
-1 MTRARLLSPLLL
+1 MTFTRLLSPLLL
-13 LCTLFITL
+13 LCALLMTAVGSFP
-21 AGTLPVH
+21 AH
-28 ASGPDL
+28 ASGADL
-34 LRSLGIAANAKP
+34 LSSLGIEANAKP
-46 TFLTVAEAFKLKSQ
+46 KFLQVDEAFQIESEQ
-60 QQGNQLLLTF
+60 RGDQLLLTL
-70 HIADGYYLYRHSVQL
+70 HIADDYYLYRHSL
-85 KGSNLTILEP
+85 RFKGNNLTFSEP
-95 TLPAGSEHQDD
+95 TLPEGTEHEDD
-106 FFGKTQ
+106 FFGKTR

-117 VTFAVPLQEVG
+117 VSIAVPLKEVG
-128 PHATLRVRYQG
+128 DDATLRVRYQG

-146 PPTDQLIEVAP
+146 PPTDKLIDVTPLAAATTASTVETAQSVAP
-157 LAVMVPSADAA
+157 VSQ
-168 PSIDVAPSV
+168 
-177 DAAPS
+177 
-182 IDATLSEQDQLA
+182 QDQLA
-194 AALGSQGFWLSIA
+194 AALGHQGFWLSIV
-207 AFFVLGLGLA
+207 AFFALGLGLA

-225 YPILTGIIAGAGHRL
+225 YPILTGIIAGAGHHL

-256 ALTYTLLGLVVASAG
+256 AVTYTLLGLVVASAG

-284 IGLSVM
+284 IGLSLM

-308 SLQTRLAGLS
+308 SLQTRLSGLS
-318 NRQQGGSMVGV
+318 NRQQGGSVVGV
-329 AIMGMISGLVCS
+329 GIMGMISGLVCS

-405 FALLAVPIMLLA
+405 FALLAVPILLLS
-417 RLWSEQLTTVVWLGW
+417 RLWSDQIATLAWLGW
-432 GLLLAGYL
+432 GLLLCGYL
-440 YHQHQRLP
+440 YHHNQHQP
-448 YSLAKSV
+448 HSVAKSV
-455 GGIVL
+455 RGFVL
-460 LLALISMVLVGK
+460 LLAMISAVVVGK
-472 AQLWPTATQGATATP
+472 DLLQPAVKADAGQT
-487 PQAAPQFIRIKTLD
+487 APQFIRIKTLD
-501 DLKTQLER
+501 DLKVQLAA

-540 RARFSEMV
+540 RERFGQMV

-554 TANDDADITLLNGLN
+554 TANDDADIELLNSLN

-577 LYDRAGRELTG
+577 FFDRAGNEMSG

-594 MGPTPFLARLNQL
+594 MGPTEFLGKLDQL
-607 H
+607 R

>member
-1 MTRARLLSPLLL
+1 MTFNRLLSPLLL
-13 LCTLFITL
+13 LCALLMT
-21 AGTLPVH
+21 AVGSSPAH
-28 ASGPDL
+28 ASGADL
-34 LRSLGIAANAKP
+34 LSSLGIEANAKP
-46 TFLTVAEAFKLKSQ
+46 KFLQVDEAFQIESEQ
-60 QQGNQLLLTF
+60 RGDQLLLTL
-70 HIADGYYLYRHSVQL
+70 HIADDYYLYRHSL
-85 KGSNLTILEP
+85 RFKGNNLTFSEP
-95 TLPAGSEHQDD
+95 TLPEGTEHEDD

-112 VYYQQ
+112 IYYQQ
-117 VTFAVPLQEVG
+117 VSIVVPLKEVG
-128 PHATLRVRYQG
+128 ENATLRVRYQG

-146 PPTDQLIEVAP
+146 PPTDKLIDVTPLVTATTASTAETAQSVAP
-157 LAVMVPSADAA
+157 VSQ
-168 PSIDVAPSV
+168 
-177 DAAPS
+177 
-182 IDATLSEQDQLA
+182 QDQLA
-194 AALGSQGFWLSIA
+194 AALGNQGFWLSIV
-207 AFFVLGLGLA
+207 AFFALGLGLA

-247 LSLVYVQGM
+247 LSMVYVQGM
-256 ALTYTLLGLVVASAG
+256 AVTYTLLGLVVASAG

-284 IGLSVM
+284 IALSVM

-308 SLQTRLAGLS
+308 SLQTRLSGLS
-318 NRQQGGSMVGV
+318 NRQQGGSVVGV

-405 FALLAVPIMLLA
+405 FALLAVPILLLS
-417 RLWSEQLTTVVWLGW
+417 RLWSDQIATLAWLGW
-432 GLLLAGYL
+432 GLLLCGYL
-440 YHQHQRLP
+440 YHHNQHQP
-448 YSLAKSV
+448 HSV
-455 GGIVL
+455 ARSVRGFVL
-460 LLALISMVLVGK
+460 LLAMISAVVVGK
-472 AQLWPTATQGATATP
+472 DLLQPAPPAAITADASQTAP
-487 PQAAPQFIRIKTLD
+487 RFIRIKTLD
-501 DLKTQLER
+501 DLKVQLAA

-540 RARFSEMV
+540 RAHFGQMV

-554 TANDDADITLLNGLN
+554 TANDDADIELLNSLN

-577 LYDRAGRELTG
+577 FFDRVGKELTG

-594 MGPTPFLARLNQL
+594 MGPIPFAKHLEMVSDA

>member
-1 MTRARLLSPLLL
+1 MTLRSLLSPLLL
-13 LCTLFITL
+13 LLSLL
-21 AGTLPVH
+21 AAPAQ
-28 ASGPDL
+28 ASSQDL
-34 LRSLGIAANAKP
+34 LSSLGIEASAQPK
-46 TFLTVAEAFKLKSQ
+46 FLKVDEAFVLESE
-60 QQGNQLLLTF
+60 QQGNKLLLTLRL
-70 HIADGYYLYRHSVQL
+70 ADGYYLYRHSISV
-85 KGSNLTILEP
+85 KGDNLAFEP
-95 TLPAGSEHQDD
+95 LALPAGTEHEDD
-106 FFGKTQ
+106 FFGKTRVFYQELQIPVTLTQ
-112 VYYQQ
+112 VGDS
-117 VTFAVPLQEVG
+117 ASLKIS
-128 PHATLRVRYQG
+128 YQG

-146 PPTDQLIEVAP
+146 PPTDKRIPVQP
-157 LAVMVPSADAA
+157 LAATGDAGQTDPADATEA
-168 PSIDVAPSV
+168 PTGSQ
-177 DAAPS
+177 
-182 IDATLSEQDQLA
+182 QDRLA

-207 AFFVLGLGLA
+207 AFFALGLGLA

-225 YPILTGIIAGAGHRL
+225 YPILTGIIAGAGQHL
-240 STGRAFL
+240 STRRAFL
-247 LSLVYVQGM
+247 LSFVYVQGM
-256 ALTYTLLGLVVASAG
+256 AVTYTLLGLVVASAG

-308 SLQTRLAGLS
+308 SLQTRLSGLS
-318 NRQQGGSMVGV
+318 NRQQGGSVVGV

-405 FALLAVPIMLLA
+405 FALLAVPILLLS
-417 RLWSEQLTTVVWLGW
+417 RLLSEQVATLLWLGW
-432 GLLLAGYL
+432 ALVLCAYL
-440 YHQHQRLP
+440 YHHNQHRP
-448 YSLAKSV
+448 HSLGKSL
-455 GGIVL
+455 GGFVL
-460 LLALISMVLVGK
+460 LLVMMTLVVVGK
-472 AQLWPTATQGATATP
+472 DLLLPEPGVKASTGAE
-487 PQAAPQFIRIKTLD
+487 APQFIRIKTLD
-501 DLKTQLER
+501 DLKTRLEA

-540 RARFSEMV
+540 RARFADMV

-554 TANDDADITLLNGLN
+554 TANDDADVDLLNGLN

-577 LYDRAGRELTG
+577 FFDAAGNEVSG

-594 MGPTPFLARLNQL
+594 MGPAEFLGQL
-607 H
+607 DKLR

>member
-1 MTRARLLSPLLL
+1 MTFTRLLSPLLL
-13 LCTLFITL
+13 LCALLMT
-21 AGTLPVH
+21 AVGSAPAH
-28 ASGPDL
+28 ASGADL
-34 LRSLGIAANAKP
+34 LSSLGIETNAKP
-46 TFLTVAEAFKLKSQ
+46 KFLQVDEAFQIESEQ
-60 QQGNQLLLTF
+60 RGDQLLLTLN
-70 HIADGYYLYRHSVQL
+70 IADDYYLYRHSL
-85 KGSNLTILEP
+85 RFKGNNLTFSEP
-95 TLPAGSEHQDD
+95 TLPEGTEHEDG
-106 FFGKTQ
+106 FFGKTR

-117 VTFAVPLQEVG
+117 VSIAVPLKEVG
-128 PHATLRVRYQG
+128 DGATLRVRYQG

-146 PPTDQLIEVAP
+146 PPTDKL
-157 LAVMVPSADAA
+157 
-168 PSIDVAPSV
+168 IDVAPLVTATTASTADTAQSV
-177 DAAPS
+177 APVS
-182 IDATLSEQDQLA
+182 QQDQLA
-194 AALGSQGFWLSIA
+194 AALGNQGFWLSIV
-207 AFFVLGLGLA
+207 AFFALGLGLA

-256 ALTYTLLGLVVASAG
+256 AATYTLLGLVVASAG

-308 SLQTRLAGLS
+308 SLQTRLSGLS
-318 NRQQGGSMVGV
+318 NRQQGGSVVGV

-405 FALLAVPIMLLA
+405 FALLAVPILLLS
-417 RLWSEQLTTVVWLGW
+417 RLWSDQIATLAWLGW
-432 GLLLAGYL
+432 GLLLCGYL
-440 YHQHQRLP
+440 YHHNQHQP
-448 YSLAKSV
+448 HSVAKSV
-455 GGIVL
+455 RSFVL
-460 LLALISMVLVGK
+460 LLAMISAVVVGK
-472 AQLWPTATQGATATP
+472 DLLQPAPPAAITADASQT
-487 PQAAPQFIRIKTLD
+487 APQFIRIKTLD
-501 DLKTQLER
+501 DLKVQLAA

-530 EHKTFSDPAV
+530 EHKTFSDPTV
-540 RARFSEMV
+540 RERFGQMV

-554 TANDDADITLLNGLN
+554 TANDDADIELLNTLN

-577 LYDRAGRELTG
+577 FFDREGKELTG

-594 MGPTPFLARLNQL
+594 MGPIPFAKHLEMVSDA

>member
-1 MTRARLLSPLLL
+1 MTFTRLLSPLLL
-13 LCTLFITL
+13 LCALLMT
-21 AGTLPVH
+21 AVGSAPAH
-28 ASGPDL
+28 ASGADL
-34 LRSLGIAANAKP
+34 LSSLGIEANAKP
-46 TFLTVAEAFKLKSQ
+46 KFLQVDEAFQIESEQ
-60 QQGNQLLLTF
+60 RGDQLQLTL
-70 HIADGYYLYRHSVQL
+70 HIADDYYLYRHSL
-85 KGSNLTILEP
+85 RFKGNNLTFSEP
-95 TLPAGSEHQDD
+95 TLPEGTEHEDD
-106 FFGKTQ
+106 FFGKTR

-117 VTFAVPLQEVG
+117 VSIAVPLKEVG
-128 PHATLRVRYQG
+128 ENATLRVRYQG

-146 PPTDQLIEVAP
+146 PPTDKL
-157 LAVMVPSADAA
+157 
-168 PSIDVAPSV
+168 IDVAPLVTATTASTAETAQSV
-177 DAAPS
+177 APVS
-182 IDATLSEQDQLA
+182 QQDQLA
-194 AALGSQGFWLSIA
+194 AALGHQGFWLSIV
-207 AFFVLGLGLA
+207 AFFALGLGLA

-256 ALTYTLLGLVVASAG
+256 AVTYTLLGLVVASAG

-308 SLQTRLAGLS
+308 SLQTRLSGLS
-318 NRQQGGSMVGV
+318 NRQQGGSVVGV

-405 FALLAVPIMLLA
+405 FALLAVPILLLS
-417 RLWSEQLTTVVWLGW
+417 RLWSDQIATLAWLGW
-432 GLLLAGYL
+432 GLLLCGYL
-440 YHQHQRLP
+440 YHHNQHQP
-448 YSLAKSV
+448 HSVAKSV
-455 GGIVL
+455 RGFVL
-460 LLALISMVLVGK
+460 LLAMISAVVVGK
-472 AQLWPTATQGATATP
+472 DLLQPATP
-487 PQAAPQFIRIKTLD
+487 AAITADVGQTAPRFIRVKTLD
-501 DLKTQLER
+501 DLKVQLAA

-540 RARFSEMV
+540 RERFGQMV

-554 TANDDADITLLNGLN
+554 TANDDADIELLNSLN

-577 LYDRAGRELTG
+577 FFDREGKELTG

-594 MGPTPFLARLNQL
+594 MGPIPFAKHLEMVSDA

>member
-1 MTRARLLSPLLL
+1 MSRARLCYLLPALFTLLL
-13 LCTLFITL
+13 GLLFT
-21 AGTLPVH
+21 PVQ
-28 ASGPDL
+28 ASSDL
-34 LRSLGIAANAKP
+34 LESLGIQASAKP
-46 TFLTVAEAFKLKSQ
+46 AFLKVDEAFTLESE
-60 QQGNQLLLTF
+60 QQGNRLLLRLR
-70 HIADGYYLYRHSVQL
+70 IADDYYIYRHSLRFQ
-85 KGSNLTILEP
+85 GNDLTFSEP
-95 TLPAGSEHQDD
+95 VLPEGTEHEDD
-106 FFGKTQ
+106 FFGKTR
-112 VYYQQ
+112 VYYQ
-117 VTFAVPLQEVG
+117 EVEIPVILTEAG
-128 PHATLRVRYQG
+128 PQASLKISYQG
-139 CTDGLCY
+139 CTVGLCY
-146 PPTDQLIEVAP
+146 PPTTKMVEVQSLMATSGDDEATP
-157 LAVMVPSADAA
+157 AA
-168 PSIDVAPSV
+168 PSSQ
-177 DAAPS
+177 
-182 IDATLSEQDQLA
+182 QDKLA

-207 AFFVLGLGLA
+207 AFFALGLGLA

-240 STGRAFL
+240 STRRAFL
-247 LSLVYVQGM
+247 LSFVYVQGM

-271 LKFQAALQ
+271 LQFQAALQ

-308 SLQTRLAGLS
+308 SLQTRLSGLS
-318 NRQQGGSMVGV
+318 NRQHGGSVAGV

-405 FALLAVPIMLLA
+405 FALLAVSTLLLS
-417 RLWSEQLTTVVWLGW
+417 RLWSDQTTTLAWLGW
-432 GLLLAGYL
+432 GLALCAYL
-440 YHQHQRLP
+440 YHHNQHQP
-448 YSLAKSV
+448 HSIGKSLR
-455 GGIVL
+455 GFVL
-460 LLALISMVLVGK
+460 LLAMISAVVVGK
-472 AQLWPTATQGATATP
+472 DLLLPAPSAQTGAETR
-487 PQAAPQFIRIKTLD
+487 APQFIRIKTQD
-501 DLKTQLER
+501 DLKTQLAA

-530 EHKTFSDPAV
+530 EHKTFSDPDV
-540 RARFSEMV
+540 RERFADMV

-554 TANDDADITLLNGLN
+554 TANDDADVELLNGLN

-577 LYDRAGRELTG
+577 FFDRAGNELTG

-594 MGPTPFLARLNQL
+594 MGPAEFLAQL
-607 H
+607 DKLP

>member
-1 MTRARLLSPLLL
+1 MNRTRLRYLLPALFTLLL
-13 LCTLFITL
+13 GLLFT
-21 AGTLPVH
+21 PVQ
-28 ASGPDL
+28 ASSDL
-34 LRSLGIAANAKP
+34 LGSLGIQASAKP
-46 TFLTVAEAFKLKSQ
+46 AFLKVDEAFTLESE
-60 QQGNQLLLTF
+60 QQGNRLLLRLR
-70 HIADGYYLYRHSVQL
+70 IADDYYIYRHSLRFQ
-85 KGSNLTILEP
+85 GNDLTFSEP
-95 TLPAGSEHQDD
+95 VLPEGTEHEDD
-106 FFGKTQ
+106 FFGKTR
-112 VYYQQ
+112 VYYQEVEIP
-117 VTFAVPLQEVG
+117 VTLTEAG
-128 PHATLRVRYQG
+128 PQASLKISYQG
-139 CTDGLCY
+139 CTVGLCY
-146 PPTDQLIEVAP
+146 PPTTKVVEVQSLMATSGDDEATP
-157 LAVMVPSADAA
+157 AA
-168 PSIDVAPSV
+168 PSSQ
-177 DAAPS
+177 
-182 IDATLSEQDQLA
+182 QDKLA

-207 AFFVLGLGLA
+207 AFFALGLGLA

-240 STGRAFL
+240 STRRAFL
-247 LSLVYVQGM
+247 LSFVYVQGM

-271 LKFQAALQ
+271 LQFQAALQ

-308 SLQTRLAGLS
+308 SLQTRLSGLS
-318 NRQQGGSMVGV
+318 NRQQGGSVAGV

-405 FALLAVPIMLLA
+405 FALLAVPILLLS
-417 RLWSEQLTTVVWLGW
+417 RLWSDQTTTLAWLGW
-432 GLLLAGYL
+432 GLTLCAYL
-440 YHQHQRLP
+440 YHHNQHQP
-448 YSLAKSV
+448 HSIGKSLR
-455 GGIVL
+455 GFVL
-460 LLALISMVLVGK
+460 LLAMISAVVVGK
-472 AQLWPTATQGATATP
+472 DLLLPPSGAQTSAETR
-487 PQAAPQFIRIKTLD
+487 APQFIRIKTQD
-501 DLKTQLER
+501 DLKTQLAA

-540 RARFSEMV
+540 RERFADMV

-554 TANDDADITLLNGLN
+554 TANDDADVELLNGFN

-577 LYDRAGRELTG
+577 FFDRAGNELTG

-594 MGPTPFLARLNQL
+594 MGPAEFLAQL
-607 H
+607 DKLP

>member
-1 MTRARLLSPLLL
+1 MSRARLRYLLPALFTLLL
-13 LCTLFITL
+13 GLLFT
-21 AGTLPVH
+21 PVQ
-28 ASGPDL
+28 ASSDL
-34 LRSLGIAANAKP
+34 LGSLGIQASAKP
-46 TFLTVAEAFKLKSQ
+46 AFLKVDEAFTLESE
-60 QQGNQLLLTF
+60 QQGNRLLLRLR
-70 HIADGYYLYRHSVQL
+70 IADDYYIYRHSLRFQ
-85 KGSNLTILEP
+85 GNDLTFSEP
-95 TLPAGSEHQDD
+95 VLPEGTEHEDD
-106 FFGKTQ
+106 FFGKTR
-112 VYYQQ
+112 VYYQ
-117 VTFAVPLQEVG
+117 EVEIPVILTEAG
-128 PHATLRVRYQG
+128 QQASLKISYQG
-139 CTDGLCY
+139 CTVGLCY
-146 PPTDQLIEVAP
+146 PPTTKVVEVQQLMATSGDDEATP
-157 LAVMVPSADAA
+157 AA
-168 PSIDVAPSV
+168 PSSQ
-177 DAAPS
+177 
-182 IDATLSEQDQLA
+182 QDKLA

-207 AFFVLGLGLA
+207 AFFALGLGLA

-240 STGRAFL
+240 STRRAFL
-247 LSLVYVQGM
+247 LSFVYVQGM

-271 LKFQAALQ
+271 LQFQAALQ

-308 SLQTRLAGLS
+308 SLQTRLSGLS
-318 NRQQGGSMVGV
+318 NRQQGGSVAGV

-405 FALLAVPIMLLA
+405 FALLAVPILLLS
-417 RLWSEQLTTVVWLGW
+417 RLWSNQATTLAWLGW
-432 GLLLAGYL
+432 GLTLCAYL
-440 YHQHQRLP
+440 YHHNQHQP
-448 YSLAKSV
+448 HSIGKSLR
-455 GGIVL
+455 GFVL
-460 LLALISMVLVGK
+460 LLAMISAVVVGK
-472 AQLWPTATQGATATP
+472 DLLLPPSGAQTSAETR
-487 PQAAPQFIRIKTLD
+487 APQFIRIKTQD
-501 DLKTQLER
+501 DLKTQLAA

-540 RARFSEMV
+540 RERFADMV

-554 TANDDADITLLNGLN
+554 TANDDADVELLNGLN

-577 LYDRAGRELTG
+577 FFDRAGNELTG

-594 MGPTPFLARLNQL
+594 MGPAEFLAQL
-607 H
+607 DKLP

>member
-1 MTRARLLSPLLL
+1 MTFIRLLSPLQL
-13 LCTLFITL
+13 LCALLTT
-21 AGTLPVH
+21 AVGSSPAH
-28 ASGPDL
+28 ASGADL
-34 LRSLGIAANAKP
+34 LSSLGIEANAKP
-46 TFLTVAEAFKLKSQ
+46 KFLQVDEAFQIESEQ
-60 QQGNQLLLTF
+60 RGDQLLLTL
-70 HIADGYYLYRHSVQL
+70 HIADDYYLYRHSL
-85 KGSNLTILEP
+85 RFKGNNLTFSEP
-95 TLPAGSEHQDD
+95 TLPEGTEHEDD
-106 FFGKTQ
+106 FFGKTR

-117 VTFAVPLQEVG
+117 VSIAVPLKEVG
-128 PHATLRVRYQG
+128 ENATLRVRYQG

-146 PPTDQLIEVAP
+146 PPTDKLIDVTPLVTATTASTADTAQSVAP
-157 LAVMVPSADAA
+157 VSQ
-168 PSIDVAPSV
+168 
-177 DAAPS
+177 
-182 IDATLSEQDQLA
+182 QDQLA
-194 AALGSQGFWLSIA
+194 AALGHQGFWLSIV
-207 AFFVLGLGLA
+207 AFFALGLGLA

-247 LSLVYVQGM
+247 LSFVYVQGM
-256 ALTYTLLGLVVASAG
+256 AVTYTLLGLVVASAG

-308 SLQTRLAGLS
+308 SLQTRLSGLS
-318 NRQQGGSMVGV
+318 NRQQGGSVVGV

-405 FALLAVPIMLLA
+405 FALLAVPILLLS
-417 RLWSEQLTTVVWLGW
+417 RLWSDQVTTLAWLGW
-432 GLLLAGYL
+432 GLLLCGYL
-440 YHQHQRLP
+440 YHHNQHQP
-448 YSLAKSV
+448 HSVAKSV
-455 GGIVL
+455 RGFVL
-460 LLALISMVLVGK
+460 LLAMISAVVVGK
-472 AQLWPTATQGATATP
+472 DLLQPATP
-487 PQAAPQFIRIKTLD
+487 AAITADASQTAPRFIRVKTLD
-501 DLKTQLER
+501 DLKVQLAA

-530 EHKTFSDPAV
+530 EHKTFSNPAV
-540 RARFSEMV
+540 RERFGQMV

-554 TANDDADITLLNGLN
+554 TANDDADIELLNSLN

-577 LYDRAGRELTG
+577 FFDREGKELTG

-594 MGPTPFLARLNQL
+594 MGPAEFLGRLDQL
-607 H
+607 R

>member
-1 MTRARLLSPLLL
+1 MTFNRLLSPLLL
-13 LCTLFITL
+13 LCALLMT
-21 AGTLPVH
+21 AVGCAPAH
-28 ASGPDL
+28 ASGADL
-34 LRSLGIAANAKP
+34 LSSLGIEANAKP
-46 TFLTVAEAFKLKSQ
+46 KFLQVDEAFQIESEQ
-60 QQGNQLLLTF
+60 RGDQLLLTL
-70 HIADGYYLYRHSVQL
+70 HIADDYYLYRHSL
-85 KGSNLTILEP
+85 RFKGNNLTFSEP
-95 TLPAGSEHQDD
+95 TLPEGTEHEDD
-106 FFGKTQ
+106 FFGKTR

-117 VTFAVPLQEVG
+117 VSIAVPLKEVG
-128 PHATLRVRYQG
+128 ENATLRVRYQG

-146 PPTDQLIEVAP
+146 PPTDKL
-157 LAVMVPSADAA
+157 
-168 PSIDVAPSV
+168 IDVAPLVTATTASTAETAQSV
-177 DAAPS
+177 APVS
-182 IDATLSEQDQLA
+182 QQDQLA
-194 AALGSQGFWLSIA
+194 AALGHQGFWLSIV
-207 AFFVLGLGLA
+207 AFFALGLGLA

-240 STGRAFL
+240 STSRAFL
-247 LSLVYVQGM
+247 LSFVYVQGM
-256 ALTYTLLGLVVASAG
+256 AVTYTLLGLVVASAG

-308 SLQTRLAGLS
+308 SLQTRLSGLS
-318 NRQQGGSMVGV
+318 NRQQGGSVVGV

-405 FALLAVPIMLLA
+405 FALLAVPILLLS
-417 RLWSEQLTTVVWLGW
+417 RLWSDQIATLAWLGW
-432 GLLLAGYL
+432 GLLLCGYL
-440 YHQHQRLP
+440 YHHNQHQP
-448 YSLAKSV
+448 HSVAKSV
-455 GGIVL
+455 RGFVL
-460 LLALISMVLVGK
+460 LLAMISAVVVGK
-472 AQLWPTATQGATATP
+472 DLLQPATP
-487 PQAAPQFIRIKTLD
+487 AAVTAGASQSAPQFIRIKTLD
-501 DLKTQLER
+501 DLKVQLAT

-540 RARFSEMV
+540 RERFSQMV

-554 TANDDADITLLNGLN
+554 TANDDADVELLNTLN

-577 LYDRAGRELTG
+577 FFDREGKELTG

-594 MGPTPFLARLNQL
+594 MGPIPFAKHLEMVSDA

>member
-1 MTRARLLSPLLL
+1 MTFTRLLSPLLL
-13 LCTLFITL
+13 CVLLMT
-21 AGTLPVH
+21 AVGSSPAH
-28 ASGPDL
+28 ASGADL
-34 LRSLGIAANAKP
+34 LSSLGIEANAKP
-46 TFLTVAEAFKLKSQ
+46 KFLQVDEAFQIKSEQ
-60 QQGNQLLLTF
+60 RGDQLLLTL
-70 HIADGYYLYRHSVQL
+70 HIADDYYLYRHSL
-85 KGSNLTILEP
+85 RFKGNNLTFSEP
-95 TLPAGSEHQDD
+95 ALPEGTEHEDD
-106 FFGKTQ
+106 FFGKTR

-117 VTFAVPLQEVG
+117 VSIAVPLKEVG
-128 PHATLRVRYQG
+128 ENATLRVRYQG

-146 PPTDQLIEVAP
+146 PPTDKL
-157 LAVMVPSADAA
+157 
-168 PSIDVAPSV
+168 IDVAPLVTATTASTADTAQSV
-177 DAAPS
+177 APVS
-182 IDATLSEQDQLA
+182 QQDQLA
-194 AALGSQGFWLSIA
+194 AALGNQGFWLSIV
-207 AFFVLGLGLA
+207 AFFALGLGLA

-247 LSLVYVQGM
+247 LSFVYVQGM
-256 ALTYTLLGLVVASAG
+256 AVTYTLLGLVVASAG

-308 SLQTRLAGLS
+308 SLQTRLSGLS
-318 NRQQGGSMVGV
+318 NRQQGGSVVGV

-405 FALLAVPIMLLA
+405 FALLAVPILLLS
-417 RLWSEQLTTVVWLGW
+417 RLWSDQVTTLAWLGW
-432 GLLLAGYL
+432 GLLLCGYL
-440 YHQHQRLP
+440 YHHNQHQP
-448 YSLAKSV
+448 HSVAKSV
-455 GGIVL
+455 RGFVL
-460 LLALISMVLVGK
+460 LLAMISAVVVGK
-472 AQLWPTATQGATATP
+472 DLLQPATP
-487 PQAAPQFIRIKTLD
+487 AAVTADASQTAPQFIRVKTLD
-501 DLKTQLER
+501 DLKVQLAA

-530 EHKTFSDPAV
+530 EHKTFSDPTV
-540 RARFSEMV
+540 RERFGQMV

-554 TANDDADITLLNGLN
+554 TANDDADIELLNGLN

-577 LYDRAGRELTG
+577 FFDREGKELTG

-594 MGPTPFLARLNQL
+594 MGPAEFLGRLDQL
-607 H
+607 R

>member
-1 MTRARLLSPLLL
+1 MTLRPLLSPLLL
-13 LCTLFITL
+13 LLSLL
-21 AGTLPVH
+21 AAPAQATGN
-28 ASGPDL
+28 DL
-34 LRSLGIAANAKP
+34 LRSLGIETKAQP
-46 TFLTVAEAFKLKSQ
+46 QFLTVDQAFTLESE
-60 QQGNQLLLTF
+60 QQGDQLLLRLR
-70 HIADGYYLYRHSVQL
+70 IADGYYLYRHRFAF
-85 KGSNLTILEP
+85 KGENLAFTAPE
-95 TLPAGSEHQDD
+95 LPAGTEHEDD
-106 FFGKTQ
+106 FFGKTR
-112 VYYQQ
+112 VYYQEVQ
-117 VTFAVPLQEVG
+117 IPLTLTEVG
-128 PHATLRVRYQG
+128 QGANLKISYQG
-139 CTDGLCY
+139 CTEGLCY
-146 PPTDQLIEVAP
+146 PPTDKLVQVEP
-157 LAVMVPSADAA
+157 LTPPPAAETAQPATPSTEAGN
-168 PSIDVAPSV
+168 SV
-177 DAAPS
+177 GNQ
-182 IDATLSEQDQLA
+182 QDRLA

-207 AFFVLGLGLA
+207 AFFALGLGLA

-225 YPILTGIIAGAGHRL
+225 YPILTGIIAGAGRL
-240 STGRAFL
+240 STRRAFL
-247 LSLVYVQGM
+247 LSFVYVQGM
-256 ALTYTLLGLVVASAG
+256 AVTYTLLGLVVASAG

-301 YTLQLPS
+301 YSLQLPS
-308 SLQTRLAGLS
+308 GLQTRLSGLS
-318 NRQQGGSMVGV
+318 NRQQGGSVAGV

-382 GTSGGKLLPK
+382 GTSGGRLLPR

-405 FALLAVPIMLLA
+405 FALLAVPVLLLS
-417 RLWSEQLTTVVWLGW
+417 RLWGEQATSLAWLIW
-432 GLLLAGYL
+432 GLALCAYL
-440 YHQHQRLP
+440 YHHNQHRP
-448 YSLAKSV
+448 HSV
-455 GGIVL
+455 GRSLCGFAL
-460 LLALISMVLVGK
+460 LLVMMGAVVTARDLLLPDLR
-472 AQLWPTATQGATATP
+472 AQASTQAE
-487 PQAAPQFIRIKTLD
+487 APQFVRIKTLD
-501 DLKTQLER
+501 DLRSRLAD

-540 RARFSEMV
+540 RARFADMV

-554 TANDDADITLLNGLN
+554 TGNDDADVELLNGLN

-577 LYDRAGRELTG
+577 FFDSEGNELTG

-594 MGPTPFLARLNQL
+594 MGPAEFLGQLERLR
-607 H
+607 

>member
-1 MTRARLLSPLLL
+1 MTFARLLSPLLL
-13 LCTLFITL
+13 LCALLMTT
-21 AGTLPVH
+21 AGSFPAH
-28 ASGPDL
+28 ASGADL
-34 LRSLGIAANAKP
+34 LSSLGIEANAKP
-46 TFLTVAEAFKLKSQ
+46 KFLQVDEAFQIESEQ
-60 QQGNQLLLTF
+60 RGDQLLLTL
-70 HIADGYYLYRHSVQL
+70 HIADDYYLYRHSL
-85 KGSNLTILEP
+85 RFKGNNLTFSEP
-95 TLPAGSEHQDD
+95 TLPEGTEHEDD
-106 FFGKTQ
+106 FFGKTR

-117 VTFAVPLQEVG
+117 VSIAVPLKEVG
-128 PHATLRVRYQG
+128 ENATLRVRYQG

-146 PPTDQLIEVAP
+146 PPTDKLIDVTPLVTATTASTTETAQSVAP
-157 LAVMVPSADAA
+157 VSQ
-168 PSIDVAPSV
+168 
-177 DAAPS
+177 
-182 IDATLSEQDQLA
+182 QDQLA
-194 AALGSQGFWLSIA
+194 AALGHQGFWLSIV
-207 AFFVLGLGLA
+207 AFFALGLGLA

-225 YPILTGIIAGAGHRL
+225 YPILAGIIAGAGHRL

-247 LSLVYVQGM
+247 LSFVYVQGM
-256 ALTYTLLGLVVASAG
+256 AVTYTLLGLVVASAG

-284 IGLSVM
+284 IGLSLM

-308 SLQTRLAGLS
+308 SLQTRLSGLS
-318 NRQQGGSMVGV
+318 NRQQGGSVVGV
-329 AIMGMISGLVCS
+329 TIMGMISGLVCS

-405 FALLAVPIMLLA
+405 FALLAVPLLLLS
-417 RLWSEQLTTVVWLGW
+417 RLWSDQIATLAWLAW
-432 GLLLAGYL
+432 GLLLCGYL
-440 YHQHQRLP
+440 YHHNQHQP
-448 YSLAKSV
+448 HSV
-455 GGIVL
+455 ARSVRGFVL
-460 LLALISMVLVGK
+460 LLAMISAVVVGK
-472 AQLWPTATQGATATP
+472 DLLQPAAPAAVTADASQT
-487 PQAAPQFIRIKTLD
+487 APQFVRIKTLD
-501 DLKTQLER
+501 DLKVQLAA

-530 EHKTFSDPAV
+530 EHKTFSDPTV
-540 RARFSEMV
+540 RDRFSQMV

-554 TANDDADITLLNGLN
+554 TANDDADIELLNSLN

-577 LYDRAGRELTG
+577 LFDREGKELTG

-594 MGPTPFLARLNQL
+594 MGPTEFLGKLDQL
-607 H
+607 R

>member
-1 MTRARLLSPLLL
+1 MTFARLLSPLLL
-13 LCTLFITL
+13 LCALLMT
-21 AGTLPVH
+21 AVGSSPAH
-28 ASGPDL
+28 ASGADL
-34 LRSLGIAANAKP
+34 LSSLGIEANAKP
-46 TFLTVAEAFKLKSQ
+46 KFLQVDEAFQIESEQ
-60 QQGNQLLLTF
+60 HGDQLLLTL
-70 HIADGYYLYRHSVQL
+70 HIADDYYLYRHSL
-85 KGSNLTILEP
+85 RFKGNNLTFSEP
-95 TLPAGSEHQDD
+95 TLPEGTEHEDD
-106 FFGKTQ
+106 FFGKTR

-117 VTFAVPLQEVG
+117 VSIAVPLKEVG
-128 PHATLRVRYQG
+128 DGATLRVRYQG

-146 PPTDQLIEVAP
+146 PPTDKQ
-157 LAVMVPSADAA
+157 
-168 PSIDVAPSV
+168 IDVAPLVTATTASTADTAQSV
-177 DAAPS
+177 APVS
-182 IDATLSEQDQLA
+182 QQNQLA
-194 AALGSQGFWLSIA
+194 AALGHQGFWLSIV
-207 AFFVLGLGLA
+207 AFFALGLGLA

-256 ALTYTLLGLVVASAG
+256 AVTYTLLGLVVASAG

-284 IGLSVM
+284 IGLSLM

-308 SLQTRLAGLS
+308 SLQTRLYGLS
-318 NRQQGGSMVGV
+318 NRQQGGSVAGV

-405 FALLAVPIMLLA
+405 FALLAVPILLLS
-417 RLWSEQLTTVVWLGW
+417 RLWSDQVTTLAWLAW
-432 GLLLAGYL
+432 GLLLCGYL
-440 YHQHQRLP
+440 YHHNQHQP
-448 YSLAKSV
+448 HSVAKSV
-455 GGIVL
+455 RGFVL
-460 LLALISMVLVGK
+460 LLAMISAVVVGK
-472 AQLWPTATQGATATP
+472 DLLQPASPATVSTSASQS
-487 PQAAPQFIRIKTLD
+487 APQFVRIKTLA
-501 DLKTQLER
+501 DLKVQLAA

-540 RARFSEMV
+540 RERFSQMV

-554 TANDDADITLLNGLN
+554 TANDDADIELLNSLN

-577 LYDRAGRELTG
+577 FFDREGKELTG
-588 QRVTGF
+588 QRITGF
-594 MGPTPFLARLNQL
+594 MGPAEFLGRLDQL
-607 H
+607 R

>member
-1 MTRARLLSPLLL
+1 MTPFRLLSSLLL
-13 LCTLFITL
+13 LCALL
-21 AGTLPVH
+21 AGLGSLPAR
-28 ASGPDL
+28 ASSTDL
-34 LRSLGIAANAKP
+34 LSALGIEASAQPK
-46 TFLTVAEAFKLKSQ
+46 FLKVDEAFVLESE
-60 QQGNQLLLTF
+60 QQGNRLLLRLR
-70 HIADGYYLYRHSVQL
+70 IADDYYLYRHRFSFQ
-85 KGSNLTILEP
+85 GENLTFEEP
-95 TLPAGSEHQDD
+95 VLPAGTDHEDD

-112 VYYQQ
+112 VYYREVQIPVTLTEAGQQ
-117 VTFAVPLQEVG
+117 ASLKIS
-128 PHATLRVRYQG
+128 YQG

-146 PPTDQLIEVAP
+146 PPTDKRIAVEPLVAEP
-157 LAVMVPSADAA
+157 PHDQ
-168 PSIDVAPSV
+168 V
-177 DAAPS
+177 DAPTPAPAS
-182 IDATLSEQDQLA
+182 SQQDQLA
-194 AALGSQGFWLSIA
+194 AALGSQGFWLSVA
-207 AFFVLGLGLA
+207 AFFALGLGLA

-240 STGRAFL
+240 STRRAFL
-247 LSLVYVQGM
+247 LSFVYVQGM
-256 ALTYTLLGLVVASAG
+256 AVTYTLLGLVVASAG

-308 SLQTRLAGLS
+308 SLQTRLSGLS
-318 NRQQGGSMVGV
+318 NRQQGGSVLGVG
-329 AIMGMISGLVCS
+329 IMGMISGLVCS

-405 FALLAVPIMLLA
+405 FALLAVPILLLS
-417 RLWSEQLTTVVWLGW
+417 RLWSDQVATLAWLGW
-432 GLLLAGYL
+432 GLLLCGYL
-440 YHQHQRLP
+440 YHHNQHQQH
-448 YSLAKSV
+448 SV
-455 GGIVL
+455 GRSLRGFVL
-460 LLALISMVLVGK
+460 LLAMISAVVVGK
-472 AQLWPTATQGATATP
+472 DLLLPPQGASTAAQTE
-487 PQAAPQFIRIKTLD
+487 APAFIRIKTLD
-501 DLKTQLER
+501 DLKTQLAA

-540 RARFSEMV
+540 RERFGQMV

-554 TANDDADITLLNGLN
+554 TANDDADVELLNGLN

-577 LYDRAGRELTG
+577 FFDRAGNEVSG

-594 MGPTPFLARLNQL
+594 MGPAEFLGQL
-607 H
+607 DRIGDAN

>member
-1 MTRARLLSPLLL
+1 MTLFRLLSPLLL
-13 LCTLFITL
+13 LLSLL
-21 AGTLPVH
+21 AAPVQ
-28 ASGPDL
+28 ASSQDL
-34 LRSLGIAANAKP
+34 LSSLGIETNAQPK
-46 TFLTVAEAFKLKSQ
+46 FLKVDEAFALESE
-60 QQGNQLLLTF
+60 QQGNKLLLTLRL
-70 HIADGYYLYRHSVQL
+70 ADGYYLYRHSIGV
-85 KGSNLTILEP
+85 KGDNLAFEAP
-95 TLPAGSEHQDD
+95 VLPAGTEHEDD
-106 FFGKTQ
+106 FFGKTR
-112 VYYQQ
+112 VYYREVQIPVTLTEAGQQ
-117 VTFAVPLQEVG
+117 ASLTVS
-128 PHATLRVRYQG
+128 YQG

-146 PPTDQLIEVAP
+146 PPTDKQIAVQPMVA
-157 LAVMVPSADAA
+157 ST
-168 PSIDVAPSV
+168 SDVAQASM
-177 DAAPS
+177 DEAAGAPAS
-182 IDATLSEQDQLA
+182 SQQDQLA

-207 AFFVLGLGLA
+207 AFFALGLGLA

-240 STGRAFL
+240 STRRAFL
-247 LSLVYVQGM
+247 LSFVYVQGM
-256 ALTYTLLGLVVASAG
+256 AVTYTLLGLVVASAG

-308 SLQTRLAGLS
+308 SLQTRLSGLS
-318 NRQQGGSMVGV
+318 NRQQGGSVVGV

-382 GTSGGKLLPK
+382 GTSGGKLLPR

-405 FALLAVPIMLLA
+405 FALLAVPILLLS
-417 RLWSEQLTTVVWLGW
+417 RLWSDQVATLAWLGW
-432 GLLLAGYL
+432 GLLLCGYL
-440 YHQHQRLP
+440 YHHNQHQGH
-448 YSLAKSV
+448 SV
-455 GGIVL
+455 GRSLRGFVL
-460 LLALISMVLVGK
+460 LLVMISAVVVGK
-472 AQLWPTATQGATATP
+472 DLLLPDPGVKASSEAQ
-487 PQAAPQFIRIKTLD
+487 APQFIRIKTQD
-501 DLKTQLER
+501 DLKVQLAA

-540 RARFSEMV
+540 RERFGQMV

-554 TANDDADITLLNGLN
+554 TANDDADVELLNGLN

-577 LYDRAGRELTG
+577 FFDAAGNEVSG

-594 MGPTPFLARLNQL
+594 MGPAEFLGQL
-607 H
+607 DKLR

>member
-1 MTRARLLSPLLL
+1 MTFTRLLSPLLL
-13 LCTLFITL
+13 LCALLMATVGSSP
-21 AGTLPVH
+21 AH
-28 ASGPDL
+28 ASGADL
-34 LRSLGIAANAKP
+34 LSSLGIEANAKP
-46 TFLTVAEAFKLKSQ
+46 KFLQVDEAFQIESEQ
-60 QQGNQLLLTF
+60 RGDQLLLTL
-70 HIADGYYLYRHSVQL
+70 HIADDYYLYRHSL
-85 KGSNLTILEP
+85 RFKGNNLTFSEP
-95 TLPAGSEHQDD
+95 TLPEGTEHEDD
-106 FFGKTQ
+106 FFGKTR

-117 VTFAVPLQEVG
+117 VSIAVPLKEVG
-128 PHATLRVRYQG
+128 DGATLRVRYQG

-146 PPTDQLIEVAP
+146 PPTDKL
-157 LAVMVPSADAA
+157 
-168 PSIDVAPSV
+168 IDVAPLVTATTASTAETAQSV
-177 DAAPS
+177 APVS
-182 IDATLSEQDQLA
+182 QQDQLA
-194 AALGSQGFWLSIA
+194 AALGHQGFWLSIV
-207 AFFVLGLGLA
+207 AFFALGLGLA

-247 LSLVYVQGM
+247 LSFVYVQGM
-256 ALTYTLLGLVVASAG
+256 AVTYTLLGLVVASAG

-308 SLQTRLAGLS
+308 SLQTQLSGLS
-318 NRQQGGSMVGV
+318 NRQQGGSVVGV
-329 AIMGMISGLVCS
+329 AVMGMISGLVCS

-405 FALLAVPIMLLA
+405 FALLAVPILLLS
-417 RLWSEQLTTVVWLGW
+417 RLWSDQIATLAWLGW
-432 GLLLAGYL
+432 GLLLCGYL
-440 YHQHQRLP
+440 YHHNQHQP
-448 YSLAKSV
+448 HSVAKSV
-455 GGIVL
+455 RGFVL
-460 LLALISMVLVGK
+460 LLAMISAVVVGK
-472 AQLWPTATQGATATP
+472 DLLQPAPPAAITADASQTT
-487 PQAAPQFIRIKTLD
+487 PQFIRIKTLD
-501 DLKTQLER
+501 DLKVQLAA

-540 RARFSEMV
+540 RERFGQMV

-554 TANDDADITLLNGLN
+554 TANDDADIELLNSLN

-577 LYDRAGRELTG
+577 FFDREGKELTG

-594 MGPTPFLARLNQL
+594 MGPIPFAKHLEMVSDA

>member
-1 MTRARLLSPLLL
+1 MTFNRLLSPLLL
-13 LCTLFITL
+13 LCALLMT
-21 AGTLPVH
+21 AVGCAPAH
-28 ASGPDL
+28 ASGADL
-34 LRSLGIAANAKP
+34 LSSLGIEANAKP
-46 TFLTVAEAFKLKSQ
+46 KFLQVDEAFQIESEQ
-60 QQGNQLLLTF
+60 RGDQLLLTL
-70 HIADGYYLYRHSVQL
+70 HIADDYYLYRHSL
-85 KGSNLTILEP
+85 RFKGNNLTFSEP
-95 TLPAGSEHQDD
+95 TLPEGTEHEDD
-106 FFGKTQ
+106 FFGKTW

-117 VTFAVPLQEVG
+117 VSIAVPLKEVG
-128 PHATLRVRYQG
+128 DGATLRVRYQG

-146 PPTDQLIEVAP
+146 PPTDKL
-157 LAVMVPSADAA
+157 
-168 PSIDVAPSV
+168 IDVAPLVTATTASTAETAQSV
-177 DAAPS
+177 APVS
-182 IDATLSEQDQLA
+182 QQDQLA
-194 AALGSQGFWLSIA
+194 AALGNQGFWLSIV
-207 AFFVLGLGLA
+207 AFFALGLGLA

-247 LSLVYVQGM
+247 LSMVYVQGM
-256 ALTYTLLGLVVASAG
+256 AVTYTLLGLVVASAG

-308 SLQTRLAGLS
+308 SLQTRLSGLS
-318 NRQQGGSMVGV
+318 NRQQGGSVVGV

-405 FALLAVPIMLLA
+405 FALLAVPILLLS
-417 RLWSEQLTTVVWLGW
+417 RLWSDQIVTLTWLGW
-432 GLLLAGYL
+432 GLLLCGYL
-440 YHQHQRLP
+440 YHHNQHQP
-448 YSLAKSV
+448 HSVAKSV
-455 GGIVL
+455 RGFLL
-460 LLALISMVLVGK
+460 LLAMISAVVVGK
-472 AQLWPTATQGATATP
+472 DLLQPATP
-487 PQAAPQFIRIKTLD
+487 AAVTADAGQAAPQFIRIKTLD
-501 DLKTQLER
+501 DLKVQLAA

-540 RARFSEMV
+540 RERFGQMV

-554 TANDDADITLLNGLN
+554 TANDDADVELLNGLN

-577 LYDRAGRELTG
+577 FFDREGKELTG

-594 MGPTPFLARLNQL
+594 MGPAEFLGRLDQL
-607 H
+607 R

>member
-1 MTRARLLSPLLL
+1 MTLRSLLSPLLL
-13 LCTLFITL
+13 LLSLL
-21 AGTLPVH
+21 AAP
-28 ASGPDL
+28 AQANSQDL
-34 LRSLGIAANAKP
+34 LSSLGIEASAQPK
-46 TFLTVAEAFKLKSQ
+46 FLKVDEAFVLESE
-60 QQGNQLLLTF
+60 QQGNKLLLTLRL
-70 HIADGYYLYRHSVQL
+70 ADGYYLYRHSISV
-85 KGSNLTILEP
+85 KGENLAFEP
-95 TLPAGSEHQDD
+95 PVLPAGTEHEDD
-106 FFGKTQ
+106 FFGKTRVFYQELQIPVTLTQ
-112 VYYQQ
+112 VGDS
-117 VTFAVPLQEVG
+117 ASLKIS
-128 PHATLRVRYQG
+128 YQG
-139 CTDGLCY
+139 CTEGLCY
-146 PPTDQLIEVAP
+146 PPTDKRIPVQP
-157 LAVMVPSADAA
+157 LTATGDAGQTDPADAIEA
-168 PSIDVAPSV
+168 PTGSQ
-177 DAAPS
+177 
-182 IDATLSEQDQLA
+182 QDRLA

-207 AFFVLGLGLA
+207 AFFALGLGLA

-225 YPILTGIIAGAGHRL
+225 YPILTGIIAGAGQHL
-240 STGRAFL
+240 STRRAFL
-247 LSLVYVQGM
+247 LSFVYVQGM
-256 ALTYTLLGLVVASAG
+256 AVTYTLLGLVVASAG

-308 SLQTRLAGLS
+308 SLQTRLSGLS
-318 NRQQGGSMVGV
+318 NRQQGGSVVGV

-405 FALLAVPIMLLA
+405 FALLAVPILLLS
-417 RLWSEQLTTVVWLGW
+417 RLLSDQVATLLWLGW
-432 GLLLAGYL
+432 ALLLCGYL
-440 YHQHQRLP
+440 YHHNQHRP
-448 YSLAKSV
+448 HSV
-455 GGIVL
+455 GKSLGGFVL
-460 LLALISMVLVGK
+460 LLAMMSLVVVGK
-472 AQLWPTATQGATATP
+472 DLLLPEPGVKASTGAE
-487 PQAAPQFIRIKTLD
+487 APQFIRIKTLD
-501 DLKTQLER
+501 DLKTRLEA

-530 EHKTFSDPAV
+530 EHKTFSDPEV
-540 RARFSEMV
+540 RARFADMV

-554 TANDDADITLLNGLN
+554 TANDDADVDLLNGLN

-577 LYDRAGRELTG
+577 FFDAAGNEVSG

-594 MGPTPFLARLNQL
+594 MGPAEFLGQL
-607 H
+607 DKLR